1 MTTSK
6 IIAVLTI
13 AAAAT
18 FSFAGSADAQ
28 PNSALRPDKT
38 VLLYADRLTDNSD
51 PVTAKDVTAAGFEMK
66 EDNGLTG
73 PETIN
78 KAGNIGNINANAR
91 FDLYFPEDPNGQM
104 VIVCPGGG
112 YSFASSYNEGVYVA
126 EWMTGRGV
134 TVAVVK
140 YRMPAGH
147 WNVPLTDIQNTFRYC
162 REHASEWGVN
172 QIGIMGFSAGG
183 HLAATAST
191 MYTDAATRPD
201 FAVLIYPVITME
213 KGITHGGTRQHLLGK
228 DSVWEDRKGK
238 DWNEWDSE
246 KAAFKHLLDS
256 YSLERQVST
265 DTPETFIALCSD
277 DKTVPAENS
286 IRYYRALIG
295 CGVATEMHIYPTGG
309 HGWGFSSEKYVAKD
323 KFAYAR
329 GEFEVSLG
337 RWLEEVHKKAE
348 K

>member
-1 MTTSK
+1 MTTRK
-6 IIAVLTI
+6 IIAALAM
-13 AAAAT
+13 AAAAA
-18 FSFAGSADAQ
+18 FSFAGPADAQ

-73 PETIN
+73 SETIN
-78 KAGNIGNINANAR
+78 KSGNIGNINANAR
-91 FDLYFPEDPNGQM
+91 FDLYFPEKPNGQM

-112 YSFASSYNEGVYVA
+112 YSLASSYNEGVYVA
-126 EWMTGRGV
+126 EWMTERGV

-162 REHASEWGVN
+162 REHASEWGVE
-172 QIGIMGFSAGG
+172 QIGVMGFSAGG
-183 HLAATAST
+183 HLAATVST

-201 FAVLIYPVITME
+201 FSVLIYPVITME
-213 KGITHGGTRQHLLGK
+213 KGITHGGTRQQLLGK

-238 DWNEWDSE
+238 DWETWDSDRM
-246 KAAFKHLLDS
+246 AFKWLLDR
-256 YSLERQVST
+256 YSLERQVSA

-277 DKTVPAENS
+277 DKAVPAENS

-309 HGWGFSSEKYVAKD
+309 HGWGFTSLRYSD
-323 KFAYAR
+323 SDNLSYAR
-329 GEFEVSLG
+329 SEFEASLG
-337 RWLEEVHKKAE
+337 RWLDAVHE
-348 K
+348 KSGK

>member
-1 MTTSK
+1 MTTRK
-6 IIAVLTI
+6 IIAALAM
-13 AAAAT
+13 AAAAA
-18 FSFAGSADAQ
+18 FSFAGPADAQ
-28 PNSALRPDKT
+28 PNSGLRPDKT

-78 KAGNIGNINANAR
+78 KSGNIGNINANAR
-91 FDLYFPEDPNGQM
+91 FDLYFPEKPNGQM

-112 YSFASSYNEGVYVA
+112 YSLASSYNEGVYVA
-126 EWMTGRGV
+126 EWMTERGV

-162 REHASEWGVN
+162 REHASEWGVD
-172 QIGIMGFSAGG
+172 QIGVMGFSAGG
-183 HLAATAST
+183 HLAATVST

-201 FAVLIYPVITME
+201 FSVLIYPVITME
-213 KGITHGGTRQHLLGK
+213 KGITHGGTRQQLLGK

-238 DWNEWDSE
+238 DWETWDSDRM
-246 KAAFKHLLDS
+246 AFKWLLDR
-256 YSLERQVST
+256 YSLERQVSA

-277 DKTVPAENS
+277 DKAVPAENS
-286 IRYYRALIG
+286 IRYYMALIG

-309 HGWGFSSEKYVAKD
+309 HGWGFTSLRYSD
-323 KFAYAR
+323 SDNLSYAR
-329 GEFEVSLG
+329 SEFESSLG
-337 RWLEEVHKKAE
+337 RWLDAVHEKAG

>member
-1 MTTSK
+1 MTTRK
-6 IIAVLTI
+6 IIAALAM
-13 AAAAT
+13 AAAAA
-18 FSFAGSADAQ
+18 FSFAGPADAQ

-51 PVTAKDVTAAGFEMK
+51 PVTAKDVSAAGFEMK

-78 KAGNIGNINANAR
+78 KSGNIGNINANAR
-91 FDLYFPEDPNGQM
+91 FDLYFPEKPNGQM

-112 YSFASSYNEGVYVA
+112 YSVASSYNEGVYVA
-126 EWMTGRGV
+126 EWMTERGV

-162 REHASEWGVN
+162 REHASEWGVD
-172 QIGIMGFSAGG
+172 QIGVMGFSAGG
-183 HLAATAST
+183 HLAATVST

-201 FAVLIYPVITME
+201 FSVLIYPVITME
-213 KGITHGGTRQHLLGK
+213 KGITHGGTRQQLLGK

-238 DWNEWDSE
+238 DWETWDSDRM
-246 KAAFKHLLDS
+246 AFKWLLDR
-256 YSLERQVST
+256 YSLERQVSA

-277 DKTVPAENS
+277 DKAVPAENS

-309 HGWGFSSEKYVAKD
+309 HGWGFTSLRYSD
-323 KFAYAR
+323 SDNLSCAR
-329 GEFEVSLG
+329 SEFEASLG
-337 RWLEEVHKKAE
+337 RWLDAVHE
-348 K
+348 KSGK